1 VIVWGVLAFSLVL
14 GGGGSM
20 AACNEI
26 AGAHVANAGSEVGY
40 MRGPAGEEVEVTCKV
55 KDEEYLGN
63 VTLESGREGLRC
75 RLAWSTNVA
84 DFPAQSEQ
92 NKDVKC
98 CCSLEVRSTSLGN
111 LPPGST
117 F

>member
-55 KDEEYLGN
+55 KDEE
-63 VTLESGREGLRC
+63 
-75 RLAWSTNVA
+75 
-84 DFPAQSEQ
+84 
-92 NKDVKC
+92 
-98 CCSLEVRSTSLGN
+98 
-111 LPPGST
+111 
-117 F
+117 